1 MIPDDACSFCEASS
15 KRVKRGVL
23 ADGRIRCLSLPGCVK
38 RMHARVGVR
47 VVLER
52 DEREL
57 DLDEVAKAKAEAEVR
72 ELKHSRYRQGICIDC
87 GERKHSP
94 GRPRCNGCHATF
106 IEWRAWGRS
115 T

>member
-1 MIPDDACSFCEASS
+1 MFCEASS

-23 ADGRIRCLSLPGCVK
+23 PDGRIRCLSLPGCVK

-47 VVLER
+47 VVLEQ

-57 DLDEVAKAKAEAEVR
+57 DLDEAAKAEAEAQAR
-72 ELKHSRYRQGICIDC
+72 EVKHARYRAGICIDC
-87 GERKHSP
+87 GTRGHSP
-94 GRPRCNGCHATF
+94 GRPRCDGCHEKF
-106 IEWRAWGRS
+106 IEWRALGRP